1 MTVPYLVLVVLAAL
15 GYLILWKEG
24 LLRRKSALFLSAA
37 LLLAVMALR
46 GAMLGHETLDYQTFL
61 HAWVEDFRRAGGFPG
76 LRMDVWDFSV
86 ACNYNVPYLYFLAG
100 FTYLPVRD
108 LYLIKLLSCLFDLL
122 LAWGVL
128 RLVSRFRKGDFARL
142 LSFFLTLLLP
152 TVLLN
157 GAYWGQCD
165 SIYGALAVWSLVFA
179 LEDKPIRSVLAA
191 ALSFSFKLQAVFLL
205 PVYLIF
211 LFARKVKWWHLL
223 FFPLGYAAAIA
234 PAVALGRPWKETAL
248 LYFSQ
253 AGSVGGGLN
262 YNSSSVYALLPGDG
276 DTAQLAQIG
285 ILAAFGFLLLLY
297 VLCYIRRRRLDPRAL
312 LGCAALI
319 CVAIPFLL
327 PHMHDRYFFLAD
339 VLTLALAV
347 VSPRLALVPA
357 AVSFASLLGY
367 HAYLKMQYLL
377 PMRYGAIALAA
388 VVAVL
393 LLDLL
398 YVLFRSTKKEARPK
412 RG

>member
-1 MTVPYLVLVVLAAL
+1 MTVPYLCLVVLAAL

-46 GAMLGHETLDYQTFL
+46 GALLEHETLDYQTFL
-61 HAWVEDFRRAGGFPG
+61 HAWVEDFRQAGGFPG

-86 ACNYNVPYLYFLAG
+86 ACNYNVPYLYFLAA

-142 LSFFLTLLLP
+142 LSFFLSLLLP

-165 SIYGALAVWSLVFA
+165 SIYGALSVWSLVFA
-179 LEDKPIRSVLAA
+179 LEDRPIRSVLAA
-191 ALSFSFKLQAVFLL
+191 ALSFAFKLQAVFLL
-205 PVYLIF
+205 PVYLVF
-211 LFARKVKWWHLL
+211 LFARKVKWWQLL
-223 FFPLGYAAAIA
+223 FFPLGYLAAVA
-234 PAVALGRPWKETAL
+234 PAVALGRPWKETLL

-253 AGSVGGGLN
+253 AGSVGSGLN
-262 YNSSSVYALLPGDG
+262 YNSSSVYALLPADG
-276 DTAQLAQIG
+276 NQVELARLG
-285 ILAAFGFLLLLY
+285 VLAAFCFLLVLY
-297 VLCYIRRRRLDPRAL
+297 VLCYVRRKRLNDRAL
-312 LGCAALI
+312 LEIAVLI
-319 CVAIPFLL
+319 CVAVPYLL

-347 VSPRLALVPA
+347 VSPWLFPVPI

-377 PMRYGAIALAA
+377 PMRYGALALAG
-388 VVAVL
+388 VIVVL
-393 LLDLL
+393 LLDLVI
-398 YVLFRSTKKEARPK
+398 VLFRKQKA
-412 RG
+412 G

>member
-24 LLRRKSALFLSAA
+24 LFRRKTALFVSAA

-46 GAMLGHETLDYQTFL
+46 GAMLEHETLDYQTFL
-61 HAWVEDFRRAGGFPG
+61 HAWVEDFCRAGGFVG

-86 ACNYNVPYLYFLAG
+86 ACNYNVPYLYFLAA

-157 GAYWGQCD
+157 GAFWGQCD

-179 LEDKPIRSVLAA
+179 LEDRPVRSVLAA
-191 ALSFSFKLQAVFLL
+191 ALSFAFKLQAVFLL

-211 LFARKVKWWHLL
+211 FFARKVKWWQLL
-223 FFPLGYAAAIA
+223 FFPLGYLVAIA
-234 PAVALGRPWKETAL
+234 PAVALGRPWKETLL

-276 DTAQLAQIG
+276 DATQLARWG

-297 VLCYIRRRRLDPRAL
+297 ILCFVRRKRLDDRAL
-312 LGCAALI
+312 LGCAVLI
-319 CVAIPFLL
+319 CVAVPFLL

-339 VLTLALAV
+339 VLSLALAV
-347 VSPRLALVPA
+347 VSPRLFPVPA

-377 PMRYGAIALAA
+377 PMRFGALALA
-388 VVAVL
+388 GVVVML

-398 YVLFRSTKKEARPK
+398 YCLFRSAKQEKRP
-412 RG
+412 RRS